1 MGGTDGEQPPRSA
14 ESAATG
20 RSGDRL
26 DRADLADHS
35 GYGAAS
41 APAGVSG
48 MGRSAQ
54 VEVLVRVVEEQRL
67 AEARLRSRF
76 LEHGL
81 IDQAIGV
88 LVAQMS
94 CGPDEAFGQLLELER
109 RSGRGLLEI
118 AGDLVGRSARGDES
132 VGADGSGTGGAGE
145 SSAGGDVLDQGGAVS
160 GDIGTDRAG
169 ADGTGADRSEVDGSG
184 DRVAG
189 GSSGRGSSDRAGTT
203 ARTEPLRLDRVAEGD
218 ELARLL
224 LADTLAWSGA
234 AQVAVALRDPDGA
247 LELIGSAGLP
257 QRVVSQWRRIPPQ
270 MDCLLNAAVHRQ
282 AAVWSDT
289 ASELGAGDHGSGPGG
304 ANERGAG
311 EPAPSDWAAASL
323 AGWPGRSEQADQTSC
338 DQFPTERQSHDR
350 RSRDG
355 RTGEPRRR
363 AGLLLIGRPAAGPA
377 SANQLHVAVPMRFGR
392 DLIGA
397 IEVGWPS
404 TTAFPAEARAEI
416 AALLEATGQAVARSR
431 RLADEPVRELSELS
445 GRELDLPPGG
455 ELDPGQSGSLAG
467 DRQPVSDPNSGPT
480 GREAGW
486 LASPEPVDEPG
497 RHPGGTQS
505 GRAQYREPER
515 TAGRGGPLDRLREV
529 IDVAWEPMLL
539 LRAVPDAHGPFGD
552 FRTVAV
558 NAAAVELLTPSG
570 AGNSFPLVGRSLL
583 ELIPWGAVSGAFDAL
598 RGVLATGTP
607 YLDPEHTYVQDS
619 DPEAGRRIVHVSIG
633 ATPVGEG
640 LLLLSLRPAAG
651 AAGEWRARAA
661 RLRRLSGAGGW
672 EWDVAGGLVH
682 WSAEALAV
690 LGAQSAPGPAPEDRP
705 PYLVHRDDEAEHARL
720 MRTLGRDGRP
730 AQAEFRVIRPG
741 GAVRHMRLA
750 GEPVVGQDNAVTA
763 VFGTV
768 QDVTERR
775 RAETALEVA
784 QIQLAAQRSRADSE
798 RLLADLLLQVIM
810 PVDPARIPVE
820 AGLEVAARYRPAS
833 AGAGVGGDWYGII
846 PLPDSRLL
854 LTVGD
859 IAGHGFSAATAMA
872 QLYHA
877 LHGLALTGADC
888 AELLGWLNTLTCSLP
903 TFTIASACCAIY
915 DPAGRRLSLAN
926 AGHPSPVLI
935 RGAAAA
941 ALPKPAGTMLGVD
954 PAGGFDELNVELE
967 PGDVILLY
975 TDGLIE
981 RRKHS
986 PEENV
991 GRLLSAAANPEADLG
1006 AFVDRI
1012 LAEAQADTDDDTCVI
1027 AVRFG

>member
-1 MGGTDGEQPPRSA
+1 M
-14 ESAATG
+14 
-20 RSGDRL
+20 
-26 DRADLADHS
+26 
-35 GYGAAS
+35 
-41 APAGVSG
+41 
-48 MGRSAQ
+48 
-54 VEVLVRVVEEQRL
+54 
-67 AEARLRSRF
+67 
-76 LEHGL
+76 
-81 IDQAIGV
+81 
-88 LVAQMS
+88 
-94 CGPDEAFGQLLELER
+94 
-109 RSGRGLLEI
+109 
-118 AGDLVGRSARGDES
+118 
-132 VGADGSGTGGAGE
+132 
-145 SSAGGDVLDQGGAVS
+145 
-160 GDIGTDRAG
+160 
-169 ADGTGADRSEVDGSG
+169 
-184 DRVAG
+184 
-189 GSSGRGSSDRAGTT
+189 
-203 ARTEPLRLDRVAEGD
+203 AEGD

-289 ASELGAGDHGSGPGG
+289 ASELVSGDRDSGP
-304 ANERGAG
+304 RGASDRG
-311 EPAPSDWAAASL
+311 AVGPAPSEWAATGL
-323 AGWPGRSEQADQTSC
+323 TGWPGRAERADSSL
-338 DQFPTERQSHDR
+338 DLPSGEWPSRDR
-350 RSRDG
+350 RSREG
-355 RTGEPRRR
+355 QTGELRRR
-363 AGLLLIGRPAAGPA
+363 PGPLLIGQPGGGPA

-392 DLIGA
+392 SLIGA

-404 TTAFPAEARAEI
+404 TTAFPAEVRAEI

-431 RLADEPVRELSELS
+431 RLAEEPVRELSELA
-445 GRELDLPPGG
+445 GRELDLPLGRELDYGQLRRGSDAELGWERGG
-455 ELDPGQSGSLAG
+455 EADQPGNLAG
-467 DRQPVSDPNSGPT
+467 DRQPGSDPNSAPSGEPDRQPGSGPDRGLT
-480 GREAGW
+480 GREAGG
-486 LASPEPVDEPG
+486 SSNPEPAGEPG
-497 RHPGGTQS
+497 RQPGGAQS
-505 GRAQYREPER
+505 GRAQYREAER
-515 TAGRGGPLDRLREV
+515 STGRSGQLDRLREV

-539 LRAVPDAHGPFGD
+539 LRAVADEHGPFGD

-558 NAAAVELLTPSG
+558 NAAAVGLLTPSG

-640 LLLLSLRPAAG
+640 LLLLSLRPVAG

-690 LGAQSAPGPAPEDRP
+690 LGARSAPGPAPEDRP

-741 GAVRHMRLA
+741 GAVRHMRVA
-750 GEPVVGQDNAVTA
+750 GEPVVGQDNAVTT

-775 RAETALEVA
+775 RAETALELA
-784 QIQLAAQRSRADSE
+784 HIQLAAQRSRADSE

-888 AELLGWLNTLTCSLP
+888 GSLLGWLNTLTCSLP

-935 RGAAAA
+935 RGAEAA

-954 PAGGFDELNVELE
+954 PAGGFEEHSVELE

-991 GRLLSAAANPEADLG
+991 GRLLAAAANPEADLG
-1006 AFVDRI
+1006 VFVDRI